1 MFKKLMALG
10 TTAVATAFLMLPAS
24 AWFGRGFGFGGFG
37 RGFGFGGFGF
47 PFFGGFGGFG
57 SPFFGGFGGFG
68 FPFFNNFSFSSS
80 LAFSSMFSGMGSF
93 FW

>member
-1 MFKKLMALG
+1 MFSKIRAIG
-10 TTAVATAFLMLPAS
+10 ATAFAAGLATVLMTLPTV
-24 AWFGRGFGFGGFG
+24 AWFG

-47 PFFGGFGGFG
+47 PFFRGFGFGF
-57 SPFFGGFGGFG
+57 PFFGGFGGFG